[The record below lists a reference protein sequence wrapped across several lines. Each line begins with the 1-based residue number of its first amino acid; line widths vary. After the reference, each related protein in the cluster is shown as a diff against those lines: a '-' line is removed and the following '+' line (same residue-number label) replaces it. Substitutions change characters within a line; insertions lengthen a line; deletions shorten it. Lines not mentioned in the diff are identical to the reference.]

1 MTTRKRKNKPK
12 SKPKS
17 LSEIAQAFVESDSVT
32 ATAGK
37 FLLMTVA
44 LGGIVFAGALA
55 PGMLVFSRSFK
66 KSRKY
71 SDQQLKN
78 AFYNLKKRNLV
89 EIIQELDGKIKVKLT
104 NNGKER
110 IREFS
115 LETLSIKKP
124 LKWDKKWR
132 ILIFDIP
139 SKPKIFNQAR
149 EALRSKIK
157 ELGFF
162 QMQKSTWI
170 FPYECEDE
178 ILLIAE
184 LYHVQKYIEIITAER
199 ILHGE
204 VMKRRFKL

>member
-1 MTTRKRKNKPK
+1 MATKKIKNKPK
-12 SKPKS
+12 SKS
-17 LSEIAQAFVESDSVT
+17 LSEIAESFIESDSVA

-44 LGGIVFAGALA
+44 LGGIAFAGALA
-55 PGMLVFSRSFK
+55 PGMLGFSKSFK

-78 AFYNLKKRNLV
+78 AFYNLKKRKLI
-89 EIIQELDGKIKVKLT
+89 EIVQEGDGKIKVRLT
-104 NNGKER
+104 NRGKER
-110 IREFS
+110 VREFS
-115 LETLSIKKP
+115 FESLFIKKP
-124 LKWDKKWR
+124 LRWDRKWR

-139 SKPKIFNQAR
+139 AKPKIFNQAR

-157 ELGFF
+157 ELGFL

-178 ILLIAE
+178 ILLVAE

-199 ILHGE
+199 ILHE
-204 VMKRRFKL
+204 DIMKRKFKL

>member
-55 PGMLVFSRSFK
+55 PVMLVFSRSFK

>member
-89 EIIQELDGKIKVKLT
+89 EIIQELDGNIKVKLT